1 MPEPSSPELPAVTRT
16 ETTLGST
23 VRATATQSG
32 PGAPFVTRGDEAPV
46 EEPPEPLA
54 EPPLL
59 NDDEDVAAELSRA
72 SVMPRV
78 NRLDSTAAAA
88 PTATTPPQPGPRRAD
103 RVWSRCGTG
112 GSYGG
117 WPCQGEVG
125 APKGPGGCAGRSR
138 GEPGGA

>member
-32 PGAPFVTRGDEAPV
+32 PGAPFVTRGEEAPV
-46 EEPPEPLA
+46 DDPPVPLPD
-54 EPPLL
+54 PPLL
-59 NDDEDVAAELSRA
+59 NDDEDGAAGLARG
-72 SVMPRV
+72 SVIPRV

-103 RVWSRCGTG
+103 RVWSCCGTG
-112 GSYGG
+112 
-117 WPCQGEVG
+117 
-125 APKGPGGCAGRSR
+125 
-138 GEPGGA
+138 